1 MRPPIWSTIW
11 IFVNELCTMENTNNR
26 NRSTGSI
33 AVLQSMTHIDQRILM
48 LWTQTY
54 LHSNPKFAK
63 SLSSIAMRTF
73 LVSAM
78 VGCQNEP
85 VFFARVFSLLA
96 STFAKLCTPHGACD
110 TSTLPVHLFYL
121 FPGKRLSVWLAR
133 AVSLSLSLS
142 LSLSSLSL
150 PLPTAPLPLP
160 IQKSLQIK
168 SSPLPHFRSHRPHH
182 LHSLRLLTSV
192 FPLPSFHFGHS
203 IVSFFFFLSFFL
215 SFYDLPLA
223 LISCRFCCFLFVLE
237 MHAILLTQF
246 QCCS

>member
-1 MRPPIWSTIW
+1 MTVLILIWHVFAGGKNGRSLKRQFCNGWDYGALQHISYSIVWINASAATLTRCYEMRPPIWSTIW

-142 LSLSSLSL
+142 LSLFSLS
-150 PLPTAPLPLP
+150 PPT
-160 IQKSLQIK
+160 
-168 SSPLPHFRSHRPHH
+168 HRPTPP
-182 LHSLRLLTSV
+182 SDPKITSNKK
-192 FPLPSFHFGHS
+192 
-203 IVSFFFFLSFFL
+203 
-215 SFYDLPLA
+215 
-223 LISCRFCCFLFVLE
+223 
-237 MHAILLTQF
+237 
-246 QCCS
+246 